1 MKSIKPGRGPSMM
14 GVVMG
19 IVAVLFGILWIVG
32 AASMSSGMDDFA
44 FYADPSMNTVDMIFP
59 LFGVLFVIAAIVG
72 VVYNYKNATGK
83 NRYSEFDI
91 VEDDEEPDPLNER
104 FGQHSSGE
112 TESHT
117 NAFCP
122 YCGNDIEG
130 DHLYCDRCGKK
141 LRSRN

>member
-19 IVAVLFGILWIVG
+19 IVAALFGVLWIAG
-32 AASMSSGMDDFA
+32 AMSMTSGANGFT
-44 FYADPSMNTVDMIFP
+44 FYEDPIMSAVDAIFP
-59 LFGVLFVIAAIVG
+59 LFGVLFVIAAIAG

-91 VEDDEEPDPLNER
+91 VDGDEEPDPLNER
-104 FGQHSSGE
+104 FGEHEGGKDDR
-112 TESHT
+112 HAG
-117 NAFCP
+117 AFCP
-122 YCGNDIEG
+122 YCGNEIEG

-141 LRSRN
+141 LRSRG